1 MSTAARVRLAA
12 SVCTVAALA
21 AVLLAGWGSPA
32 WWAPPAVAVGV
43 AVSELAVV
51 HLRIG
56 RQAWTFS
63 LTESVV
69 GAALACAVGGWV
81 VVAVAAG
88 VAVAQ
93 RVRRRPALKLQYNV
107 AQFALAA
114 AGAQLVAGA
123 LDGGVRGAVAG
134 LAVFWVLNYALVL
147 LVVAIT
153 SQDRLRAMVGASA
166 LASALHT
173 TANSSVGLLAAHLA
187 LETPVGLLG
196 LLVPLVLLWS
206 SYDEQARR
214 SGEAR
219 LFAELARGQE
229 RASSR
234 STDVSAQVVLTA
246 AARLFGGAEVEMV
259 LRAPEGPVLYVGDE
273 QQVAPRVR
281 VDQDV
286 FDEPWVLRA
295 LGEHG
300 VSAGLEDG
308 RPWCSAVLGDAE
320 APLAVL
326 VARRPAGAAPFDRHD
341 QGLARVLAGQAQAWL
356 SVSDLSARH
365 AAVAEQAAAAGGA
378 ARALGDLGAQT
389 TPALT
394 VLRDSAARL
403 ARLADDAGGVDAIV
417 DELHLVERAVASL
430 LGAVAL
436 AAEPDLVF
444 AAPAAGAL
452 PVQRRPADDWTTTGV
467 LR

>member
-1 MSTAARVRLAA
+1 MSPAGRVRLAA
-12 SVCTVAALA
+12 SSCVAAALA
-21 AVLLAGWGSPA
+21 AVLLSGWGSPA
-32 WWAPPAVAVGV
+32 WWALPALAAGV
-43 AVSELAVV
+43 AASELAVV
-51 HLRIG
+51 RLQIG
-56 RQAWTFS
+56 RQGWTFS
-63 LTESVV
+63 LTEAVL
-69 GAALACAVGGWV
+69 GAALVCSVGGWV
-81 VVAVAAG
+81 AVAVAVG

-93 RVRRRPALKLQYNV
+93 RVRSQPGLKLQYNV

-114 AGAQLVAGA
+114 GLGQLVAGA
-123 LDGGVRGAVAG
+123 VGGGVPGAMAG
-134 LAVFWVLNYALVL
+134 MGVFWVLNYV
-147 LVVAIT
+147 LVVLVVSLTAH
-153 SQDRLRAMVGASA
+153 QPLRTMVGTST
-166 LASALHT
+166 LSSALHT
-173 TANSSVGLLAAHLA
+173 TANSSVGLLAAYLA
-187 LETPVGLLG
+187 LEAPWGLLG
-196 LLVPLVLLWS
+196 LLVPVVLLWS

-246 AARLFGGAEVEMV
+246 AARLFGGADVEMV

-273 QQVAPRVR
+273 DDVAQRTR

-295 LGEHG
+295 LGEGG
-300 VSAGLEDG
+300 VSVGVEDG
-308 RPWCSAVLGDAE
+308 RPWCSAVLGDAD

-326 VARRPAGAAPFDRHD
+326 VARRPVGATVFGRHD
-341 QGLARVLAGQAQAWL
+341 SRLAEVLAGQAQAWL

-394 VLRDSAARL
+394 VLRDSAGRL
-403 ARLADDAGGVDAIV
+403 AQLAAGAGAVDDIV
-417 DELHLVERAVASL
+417 EELQLVERAVASL

-436 AAEPDLVF
+436 AAEPDLLT
-444 AAPAAGAL
+444 AAPVAGQIPA
-452 PVQRRPADDWTTTGV
+452 PRRPSDDWTTTGV
-467 LR
+467 LQ